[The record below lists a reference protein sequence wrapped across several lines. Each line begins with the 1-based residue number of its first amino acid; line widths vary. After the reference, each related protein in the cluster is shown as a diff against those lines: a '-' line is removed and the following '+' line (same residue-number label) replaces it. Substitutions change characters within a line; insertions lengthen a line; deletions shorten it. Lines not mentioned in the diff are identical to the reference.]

1 MTIPTGA
8 IDNVIVS
15 SFKAYLS
22 SLINIPLLVKAI
34 ASKGTLAVISRV
46 VNLVV
51 QTLESMRIRYTSYI
65 NLSRRVRLGIG
76 LVAPNSQSVVLN
88 FVRTTT
94 FLTFSVLS
102 LCQM

>member
-1 MTIPTGA
+1 MTIPTGT
-8 IDNVIVS
+8 IDNVMVS
-15 SFKAYLS
+15 SFKAHLS

-51 QTLESMRIRYTSYI
+51 QTLESMRIRYTSYS

-76 LVAPNSQSVVLN
+76 LVAPNSQSIVLN

-102 LCQM
+102 LYQT